1 MPRVR
6 DIAPDE
12 LPAPLRATYLG
23 FIEECGPFRNQLGVM
38 AHVPAALEHLM
49 QMMIALKT
57 AQRVPRRYIELAVVA
72 VSRLNACDYC
82 VAHHGPMLA
91 VEGLSPEGVE
101 RILDYADHRELDDV
115 DRLVV
120 EYAIA
125 VTKTPQR
132 VRDALFDRLREH
144 FDEAQIVEL
153 TLRAALAGFFNRFND
168 ALQIE
173 QEPEVLAPGPAGS

>member
-6 DIAPDE
+6 DIPPDE
-12 LPAPLRATYLG
+12 VSDPLRTIYLQC
-23 FIEECGPFRNQLGVM
+23 IEECGPFRNQLGVM

-49 QMMIALKT
+49 SMLIALR
-57 AQRVPRRYIELAVVA
+57 AARRVPRRHIELAVVT

-101 RILDYADHRELDDV
+101 RILDYAGHDEMDAV

-125 VTKTPQR
+125 VTETPQR
-132 VRDALFDRLREH
+132 IRDAMFDRLRRH

-153 TLRAALAGFFNRFND
+153 TLRIALAGFFNRFND
-168 ALQIE
+168 VLQIE
-173 QEPEVLAPGPAGS
+173 QEPEVLAPVPAGS

>member
-6 DIAPDE
+6 DIPPDE
-12 LPAPLRATYLG
+12 VSEPLRALYLQ
-23 FIEECGPFRNQLGVM
+23 FIEECGPFRNQLGVLS
-38 AHVPAALEHLM
+38 HVPPALEHLASM
-49 QMMIALKT
+49 LMALRQ
-57 AQRVPRRYIELAVVA
+57 AGRVPRRYIELAVVT

-82 VAHHGPMLA
+82 VAHHGPMLT
-91 VEGLSPEGVE
+91 VEGLSADGVE
-101 RILDYADHRELDDV
+101 RILDYADHDEMDAV

-125 VTKTPQR
+125 VTETPQR
-132 VRDALFDRLREH
+132 IRDALFERLRRH

-153 TLRAALAGFFNRFND
+153 TLRITMAGFFNRFND

-173 QEPEVLAPGPAGS
+173 QEPEVLAPEPAGS